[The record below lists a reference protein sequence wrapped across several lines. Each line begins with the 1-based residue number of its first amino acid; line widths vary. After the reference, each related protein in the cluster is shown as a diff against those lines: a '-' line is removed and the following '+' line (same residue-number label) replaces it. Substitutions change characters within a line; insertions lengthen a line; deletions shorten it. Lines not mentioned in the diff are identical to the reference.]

1 MAGLSS
7 RFAQAG
13 YSLPKYMLEARGKS
27 VFRHAVESF
36 AAYFDSEP
44 FLFVARTGT
53 AAFVQGECRAM
64 GVGTAEC
71 VELGHPTRGQ
81 AETVAQG
88 LRTAR
93 VRPVEA
99 VTIFNID
106 TFRPEFRFPQWHDPQ
121 PDGFL
126 EVFVGSGPQWSY
138 VRPASPDSKRV
149 AETAE
154 KREISNLCCDG
165 LYHFAAASDFLEA
178 FDEHAA
184 QPLTEQDGAELYVAP
199 LYNALI
205 RRGRDIRY
213 RVIRSD
219 EVVFC
224 GVPAEFEAFRAAE
237 DGATP

>member
-1 MAGLSS
+1 
-7 RFAQAG
+7 
-13 YSLPKYMLEARGKS
+13 MLEARGKS

-44 FLFVARTGT
+44 FLFVIRAG
-53 AAFVQGECRAM
+53 AGAFVQGECRAM
-64 GVGTAEC
+64 GVRTAEC

-81 AETVAQG
+81 AETVAMG
-88 LRTAR
+88 LRAAR
-93 VRPVEA
+93 VQPGEA
-99 VTIFNID
+99 ATIFNID
-106 TFRPEFRFPQWHDPQ
+106 TFRPGFRFPEWSNPQ

-138 VRPASPDSKRV
+138 VRPASPDSETV

-154 KREISNLCCDG
+154 KREISNLCSDG

-178 FDEHAA
+178 FDEQAA
-184 QPLTEQDGAELYVAP
+184 RPLTEQDGVELYVAP

-213 RVIRSD
+213 RMIRSD

-224 GVPAEFEAFRAAE
+224 GVPAEFEAFRAA
-237 DGATP
+237 GSRATP